1 MILVS
6 GATGMLGS
14 EICRLLTEGGR
25 PVRALLRAT
34 ANPENVARL
43 QALGVEP
50 VRGDLKDRA
59 SLDAACRQA
68 SAVISTATA
77 IGSRQAGDS
86 IEQIDLQGQLN
97 LADAAVGAGVRHFV
111 LISFPPVDLTFPL
124 QTAKRAVEDRLQRSG
139 MTYTILQPTCF
150 AEIWLSPHLGFDPAN
165 ARARI
170 YGTGQNRISFISFRD
185 VAKTAVAALDNP
197 RAANAVIRLGGPEAL
212 SPTEVVHLAE
222 QVTGKS
228 FQVEHVPEEAL
239 MAQYRAATDPH
250 QQSFAGL
257 MLYYARGDEIDL
269 AEARRAFPEFRPRS
283 VRDYLESVATG

>member
-25 PVRALLRAT
+25 PVRALVRAT
-34 ANPENVARL
+34 ANAEHVARL
-43 QALGVEP
+43 KALGVEP

-86 IEQIDLQGQLN
+86 IEEIDLQGQVN
-97 LADAAVGAGVRHFV
+97 LVDAAVGAGVRHFV
-111 LISFPPVDLTFPL
+111 LVSFPPVDLTFPL
-124 QTAKRAVEDRLQRSG
+124 QTAKRTVEDRLRRSG

-150 AEIWLSPHLGFDPAN
+150 AEIWLSPHLGFEPAH

-170 YGTGQNRISFISFRD
+170 FGSGRNRISWISFRD
-185 VAKTAVAALDNP
+185 VAKSVVAALDNP

-212 SPTEVVHLAE
+212 SPTEVVRLAE

-228 FQVEHVPEEAL
+228 FDVEHVPEAAL
-239 MAQYRAATDPH
+239 EAQYRAATDPH

-257 MLYYARGDEIDL
+257 MLYYARGDVIDL
-269 AEARRAFPEFRPRS
+269 TDARRAFPEFRPRS
-283 VRDYLESVATG
+283 VREYLESVATG

>member
-150 AEIWLSPHLGFDPAN
+150 AEIWRSPHLGFDPAN